1 MPTDVSNRRLL
12 LLLPGLLIAVF
23 ALHFRDL
30 HDLLQFEFKYVPRS
44 PAEVVQGLIA
54 AGARRPWIH
63 DPHVLAYLSL
73 PLFLVTA
80 VLLYRMGRSHRPRAS
95 LAAGLL
101 TSVGTIYLGGLF
113 GMWTAF
119 YGGITH
125 VDPEH
130 LAGAVATFSALTA
143 EQGPFLLTTSLAKL
157 AFVGIAL
164 QMLVLWNTPAIPRL
178 GVLSALAGCML
189 FLAFWDLDNW
199 MLIGSVLL
207 FIGFATIRP
216 SDA

>member
-1 MPTDVSNRRLL
+1 MPKKGLPRRLL

-23 ALHFRDL
+23 SLHFHGL
-30 HDLLQFEFKYVPRS
+30 HEFLNFKLKYVPRS
-44 PAEVVQGLIA
+44 PMEVVQGLVN

-80 VLLYRMGRSHRPRAS
+80 VLLYRIGRKHRPRAS
-95 LAAGLL
+95 LAAGFL
-101 TSVGTIYLGGLF
+101 TLAGTIYLGGLF

-119 YGGITH
+119 YGGLAQ
-125 VDPEH
+125 VGPEN
-130 LAGAVATFSALTA
+130 LTGAVATFSALTA

-157 AFVGIAL
+157 AFIGIAL
-164 QMLVLWNTPAIPRL
+164 QMLVLWNTPEIPRY
-178 GVLSALAGCML
+178 GVLLAIAGCTL
-189 FLAFWDLDNW
+189 FLVFWDLDNW
-199 MLIGSVLL
+199 MLLGSAFL
-207 FIGFATIRP
+207 FVGFAALRP